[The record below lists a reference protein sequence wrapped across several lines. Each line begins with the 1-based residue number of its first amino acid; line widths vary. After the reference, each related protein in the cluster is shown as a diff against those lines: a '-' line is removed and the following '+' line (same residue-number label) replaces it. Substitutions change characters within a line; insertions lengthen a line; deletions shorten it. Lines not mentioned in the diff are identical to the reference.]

1 MEKFCIF
8 DLDGTLVD
16 TLEGIQVALNET
28 LKELN
33 IPINYSKD
41 DVKTFIGGG
50 VKRLFLLALKRQ
62 YKEEELSL
70 MLENY
75 HKYQFISKPFPD
87 VLDTLEYLKKNKIKL
102 FIFSNK
108 PNQLL
113 IELVNYIFPKDL
125 FIEIKGSSDEFK
137 NKPDPEY
144 VNYLINKYELNRNNG
159 YYIGDSEYDYLLA
172 ENSNLKSIIYLK
184 GYGDYINLKNN
195 KNIYK
200 FINDFSEL
208 KDIVL

>member
-1 MEKFCIF
+1 MDKFCIF
-8 DLDGTLVD
+8 DLDGTLID
-16 TLEGIQVALNET
+16 TLEGIKEALNET

-41 DVKTFIGGG
+41 EVKTFIGGG
-50 VKRLFLLALKRQ
+50 VKRLFLLALKRP
-62 YKEEELSL
+62 YKEEELKL

-75 HKYQFISKPFPD
+75 HKYQFISKPFPN
-87 VLDTLEYLKKNKIKL
+87 VMDTLEHLKNNGIKL

-113 IELVNYIFPKDL
+113 IELIDYVFPKDL
-125 FIEIKGSSDEFK
+125 FIEVKGSSDEFK

-144 VNYLINKYELNRNNG
+144 INYLINKYNLKINDG
-159 YYIGDSEYDYLLA
+159 FYVGDSEYDYLTA
-172 ENSNLKSIIYLK
+172 INSSLKSIIYLH
-184 GYGDYINLKNN
+184 GYGDYEKIKHE

-200 FINDFSEL
+200 FINDFKEL
-208 KDIVL
+208 EDII

>member
-8 DLDGTLVD
+8 DLDGTLID
-16 TLEGIQVALNET
+16 TLEGIKEALNET

-41 DVKTFIGGG
+41 EVKTFIGGG
-50 VKRLFLLALKRQ
+50 VKRLFLLALKRP
-62 YKEEELSL
+62 YKEEELKL

-75 HKYQFISKPFPD
+75 HKYQFISKPFPN
-87 VLDTLEYLKKNKIKL
+87 VIDTLEHLKNNGIKL

-113 IELVNYIFPKDL
+113 IELIDYVFPKDL
-125 FIEIKGSSDEFK
+125 FIEVKGSSDEFK

-144 VNYLINKYELNRNNG
+144 INYLIKKYDLNINDG
-159 YYIGDSEYDYLLA
+159 FYVGDSEYDYLTA
-172 ENSNLKSIIYLK
+172 INSSLKSIIYLH
-184 GYGDYINLKNN
+184 GYGDYKKIKNE

-200 FINDFSEL
+200 FISDFKEL
-208 KDIVL
+208 EDII